1 MPRNLSIAL
10 RIAQPIFHGDE
21 QSDEDMRNRS
31 AENIPTMQMQ
41 RILYIRANID
51 YVRRRFAFTGM
62 KRRRFIE
69 MRFFS
74 SSFSPELRSSVFCH
88 ANLNCLLLT
97 FRCFISSLAC
107 NHQSIR
113 SCNKESRHAATRYA
127 DTGLKRHVK
136 IISLHFITFIIVQPK
151 EIIS

>member
-88 ANLNCLLLT
+88 ANQFKLPSLNIPM
-97 FRCFISSLAC
+97 FYFLARL
-107 NHQSIR
+107 QPSI
-113 SCNKESRHAATRYA
+113 NT
-127 DTGLKRHVK
+127 
-136 IISLHFITFIIVQPK
+136 IM
-151 EIIS
+151 